1 MHRTQSVPNK
11 GDNEVRVASHEK
23 EILYSKSGGV
33 ARITINRPEVHNAVT
48 DKHLAVICDCLRDA
62 DPDTAVGVVI
72 LTGAGDRAFSSGG
85 DVRWEKQGGA
95 QDLFRG
101 GGPDVHRAMR
111 ECLKPVIAVVKGWA
125 IGLGNH
131 LAYFADITI
140 AADNAIF
147 GQVGP
152 KVASPADGWN
162 VAYLTHVVGAKKA
175 REIWYL
181 CRRYDA
187 YEAERLGLINK
198 VVPLAEV
205 DAEVDR
211 WCEELLAVSPTCL
224 RILKASFEA
233 SFDPLRQ
240 PLGSMQHLIAPSF
253 IGSSEQLE
261 GASAFLEKRKP
272 AFRRGAPA

>member
-1 MHRTQSVPNK
+1 MTPAPN
-11 GDNEVRVASHEK
+11 ER
-23 EILYSKSGGV
+23 EILYAKTDGV

-48 DKHLAVICDCLRDA
+48 DKHLELMCECFRDA
-62 DPDTAVGVVI
+62 DADAAIGVVV

-85 DVRWEKQGGA
+85 DVGWEKQGGA
-95 QDLFRG
+95 KAVFQG

-111 ECLKPVIAVVKGWA
+111 ECLKPVIAAVKGWA

-131 LAYFADITI
+131 LAYSADITI
-140 AADNAIF
+140 AADNAVF

-152 KVASPADGWN
+152 RVASPADGWN
-162 VAYLTHVVGAKKA
+162 VAYLTHIVGAKKA
-175 REIWYL
+175 REMWYM

-187 YEAERLGLINK
+187 HEAERMGLVNK
-198 VVPLAEV
+198 VVPLAEL

-211 WCEELLAVSPTCL
+211 WSEELLAVSPTCL

-233 SFDPLRQ
+233 SFDPIRQ
-240 PLGSMQHLIAPSF
+240 PLGSMQRLIAPSF

-272 AFRRGAPA
+272 NFRGTSPE